1 MITVLPGEEGS
12 DFDLDASYY
21 VIIGT
26 GGNPGNEQ
34 SLSFNTAMY
43 VCNVSK
49 FNNYW
54 CIAVLTTYFVV

>member
-34 SLSFNTAMY
+34 SANLTQ
-43 VCNVSK
+43 CNVSITTGALQ
-49 FNNYW
+49 
-54 CIAVLTTYFVV
+54 CCLCTLLT